1 MTAGVA
7 NVCVVQEGNCAKW
20 QTELV
25 KGEGRVQAAFCG
37 CPLSMVFS
45 WQDHTCMHATVASV
59 WMSFAMRFVY
69 CRFYQNC
76 RCMYQCFLCVEVRV
90 EFLCIS
96 MLLFTYRIPRS
107 TFQVLTAYIM
117 NVVNIKTPKFRRTA
131 LSECDLSS
139 QMILELKVSYS
150 VAETVLFV

>member
-1 MTAGVA
+1 
-7 NVCVVQEGNCAKW
+7 
-20 QTELV
+20 
-25 KGEGRVQAAFCG
+25 
-37 CPLSMVFS
+37 
-45 WQDHTCMHATVASV
+45 
-59 WMSFAMRFVY
+59 
-69 CRFYQNC
+69 
-76 RCMYQCFLCVEVRV
+76 MYQCFLCVEVRV